1 MRNFAKDKKKAIKFI
16 QGDEKED
23 NQPSISI
30 SNSYSTSNLF
40 TEQSFI
46 FGNVLRFEES
56 GKVFLM
62 GKDRWKEL
70 KTDKEIKEGIR
81 KWLKT
86 AGMI

>member
-1 MRNFAKDKKKAIKFI
+1 MRNFAKDKKKAIKFL

-23 NQPSISI
+23 NQPSI

-40 TEQSFI
+40 TEQSII
-46 FGNVLRFEES
+46 FGNVLRFEET
-56 GKVFLM
+56 GKVFL
-62 GKDRWKEL
+62 KKKEEWKEL

-86 AGMI
+86 TGMI